1 VRDLE
6 QIAVGFNV
14 HARHGPLL
22 EALRIASEAQCHL
35 DVLYVTSEGE
45 APATLSDTVEKA
57 VRGHLDGDGP
67 DFSVHILTGKIPVA
81 LAKFCACGNA
91 DLLIVGPRKKTLRE
105 RFLGGGAA
113 AQLARFIDVP
123 VLIAADRSAGP
134 FRKVLVPVDFSPPST
149 QALETAIEWVEGTN
163 DAEIHIVHVFGRI
176 GSSLR
181 LDQGA
186 HVGRLLTIATE
197 ELQHQVDS
205 LDFRGV
211 RHEVRILAG
220 RTHKAIL
227 KYADEID
234 ADLII
239 AGSVGSNW
247 LGEAIIGATTAKLVK
262 APRRPTL
269 IVHPLGRGD

>member
-1 VRDLE
+1 
-6 QIAVGFNV
+6 
-14 HARHGPLL
+14 
-22 EALRIASEAQCHL
+22 
-35 DVLYVTSEGE
+35 
-45 APATLSDTVEKA
+45 
-57 VRGHLDGDGP
+57 
-67 DFSVHILTGKIPVA
+67 
-81 LAKFCACGNA
+81 
-91 DLLIVGPRKKTLRE
+91 
-105 RFLGGGAA
+105 
-113 AQLARFIDVP
+113 
-123 VLIAADRSAGP
+123 
-134 FRKVLVPVDFSPPST
+134 VLVPVDFSPPST